1 MSKNADTWI
10 GIRTLYQVLISLGMD
25 FGLAETQSSLKSR
38 TLTGPEKLK
47 LFANVNIQELLPS
60 LPESETIQIQV
71 LWTELLQL
79 NEMFSQRPEEITEST
94 IKLFEERSREWV
106 TKFTKVYLAKSVTP
120 YIHAMFN
127 HVGQFMRVHGSILP
141 FTQQGLEKF
150 NDVMT
155 KHYFRST
162 SHQNEK
168 ALVQLMQKHNRL
180 EFLTDKNAKLKKHHD
195 IVCSNCKQS
204 GHKLTCTKPC
214 TFM

>member
-1 MSKNADTWI
+1 MQTPLGIPGYGFWI
-10 GIRTLYQVLISLGMD
+10 GRDSKQ
-25 FGLAETQSSLKSR
+25 LKSR

-79 NEMFSQRPEEITEST
+79 NEMFSRRPEEITEST
-94 IKLFEERSREWV
+94 TKLFEERSREWV

-127 HVGQFMRVHGSILP
+127 HGQFMRVHGSILP

-180 EFLTDKNAKLKKHHD
+180 EFLTDKNVKLKKHHD
-195 IVCSNCKQS
+195 IVCSNCKVDIIN
-204 GHKLTCTKPC
+204 
-214 TFM
+214 

>member
-1 MSKNADTWI
+1 MQTPLGIPGYGFWI
-10 GIRTLYQVLISLGMD
+10 GRDSKQ
-25 FGLAETQSSLKSR
+25 LKSR

-79 NEMFSQRPEEITEST
+79 NEMFSRRPEEITEST

-180 EFLTDKNAKLKKHHD
+180 EFLTDKNVKLKKHHD
-195 IVCSNCKQS
+195 IVCSNCKVDIN
-204 GHKLTCTKPC
+204 
-214 TFM
+214 